1 MTGTEAYR
9 RVPPSLNSKISN
21 SRARQQTA
29 PDGFRIKT
37 ARGALITA
45 SLPSLQN
52 LIKRSPD
59 SYAEEFAVQWARFG
73 SQVRIVQLGLGG
85 SKGDEDSLREVTG
98 FVCQVSWRL
107 LLEGGAG
114 ADGVLL
120 QVAHLYPTLTSSL
133 PTTLSSLLLSSAPAA
148 PSASLHPSSTAG
160 GASAG
165 ISGGGVQLGPETRK
179 TMMQGLVL
187 LRRRD
192 VITGVE

>member
-98 FVCQVSWRL
+98 FVCQIGR
-107 LLEGGAG
+107 
-114 ADGVLL
+114 
-120 QVAHLYPTLTSSL
+120 AH
-133 PTTLSSLLLSSAPAA
+133 
-148 PSASLHPSSTAG
+148 
-160 GASAG
+160 
-165 ISGGGVQLGPETRK
+165 V
-179 TMMQGLVL
+179 
-187 LRRRD
+187 
-192 VITGVE
+192 